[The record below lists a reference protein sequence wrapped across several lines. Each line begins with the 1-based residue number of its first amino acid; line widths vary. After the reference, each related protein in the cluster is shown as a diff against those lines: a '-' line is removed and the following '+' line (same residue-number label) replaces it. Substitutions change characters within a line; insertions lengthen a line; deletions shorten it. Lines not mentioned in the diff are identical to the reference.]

1 MTPHKTNQTI
11 IGRDLPVTITS
22 QSTNVIQTCLVQRGV
37 ITLGV
42 TSHVRVTTAGR
53 LTLFLKNWSRV
64 TQDQWVLN
72 TIQGYRLEL
81 LREPVQTIRPR
92 GVIVSTSEQSLIDE
106 EIQKML
112 QKGAITEI
120 PQVEAKQGFYSSLF
134 LVPKKDGGM
143 RPVINL
149 KRLNEYVVPHH
160 FKMEG
165 IHTLRDL
172 LKRNDWMTKV
182 DLKDAYFTIPIHT
195 SNRPVLR
202 FSVRDCHYQ
211 FTCLPFG
218 LSSAPWVFT
227 KTLKPVTTLL
237 RELGVR
243 LVIYIDDIL
252 VMAETSEM
260 ARDHTLGLIYLLEN
274 LGFIVHPEKTQS
286 TPTQEIEFLGMQV
299 DSRTMELR
307 VPGTKLK
314 KIRAE
319 VAKIRD
325 QQATPSARGISR
337 LLGKLNAISQA
348 IPPGPL
354 FCRSIQ
360 RDLAKALDQGNQSY
374 DVPCPLSPVAMEELT
389 WWNSQLTRWNGKSLV
404 LRKPDLQ
411 IESDASRIGWGACLN
426 MRVHTGGP
434 WSTAETAYHINCL
447 ELLAATLAVKT
458 FLKGQVN
465 KRVLLLIDNQTA
477 VAYINNLGG
486 TVSAQATTLA
496 RELWMWCLE
505 RGILPT
511 AQYLPGELN
520 VRADTESRVMKDRSD
535 WMLNPS
541 IFRRIQNRFPDM
553 EIDLFASRL
562 SFQLPRFFSWRP
574 DPLAEAI
581 DAFLQPWRGLKAY
594 ANPPWNL
601 VDKVLSQVEEQRADL
616 VVLVAPVWPSQP
628 WYPSLLNLLVAPPL
642 RINPPQEEAV
652 MTEVWEGHLP
662 EITPPLAVW
671 PISGDT
677 TLRRRFQGKLQTSS
691 CLPGDKSPP
700 SRMIPSAKSGSA
712 GALNGTL
719 IPFQDL

>member
-1 MTPHKTNQTI
+1 
-11 IGRDLPVTITS
+11 
-22 QSTNVIQTCLVQRGV
+22 
-37 ITLGV
+37 
-42 TSHVRVTTAGR
+42 
-53 LTLFLKNWSRV
+53 
-64 TQDQWVLN
+64 
-72 TIQGYRLEL
+72 
-81 LREPVQTIRPR
+81 
-92 GVIVSTSEQSLIDE
+92 
-106 EIQKML
+106 
-112 QKGAITEI
+112 
-120 PQVEAKQGFYSSLF
+120 
-134 LVPKKDGGM
+134 
-143 RPVINL
+143 
-149 KRLNEYVVPHH
+149 
-160 FKMEG
+160 
-165 IHTLRDL
+165 
-172 LKRNDWMTKV
+172 MTKV

-252 VMAETSEM
+252 VMAETPEM

-447 ELLAATLAVKT
+447 ELLAACCHIG
-458 FLKGQVN
+458 GQDISEGPG
-465 KRVLLLIDNQTA
+465 KQTR
-477 VAYINNLGG
+477 I
-486 TVSAQATTLA
+486 
-496 RELWMWCLE
+496 
-505 RGILPT
+505 T
-511 AQYLPGELN
+511 ANRQSNSSGVHKQSGRDSL
-520 VRADTESRVMKDRSD
+520 R
-535 WMLNPS
+535 PS
-541 IFRRIQNRFPDM
+541 HD
-553 EIDLFASRL
+553 S
-562 SFQLPRFFSWRP
+562 S
-574 DPLAEAI
+574 
-581 DAFLQPWRGLKAY
+581 
-594 ANPPWNL
+594 
-601 VDKVLSQVEEQRADL
+601 QRALD
-616 VVLVAPVWPSQP
+616 VVP
-628 WYPSLLNLLVAPPL
+628 
-642 RINPPQEEAV
+642 R
-652 MTEVWEGHLP
+652 EGNTADCRQHSTFP
-662 EITPPLAVW
+662 E
-671 PISGDT
+671 S
-677 TLRRRFQGKLQTSS
+677 
-691 CLPGDKSPP
+691 
-700 SRMIPSAKSGSA
+700 
-712 GALNGTL
+712 
-719 IPFQDL
+719 